1 MAELTKKNYV
11 SETMRLCKN
20 LTQLKYDEE
29 YDKCLKKMVS
39 YNLERLKFF
48 PSRNTM
54 SNKQILLDNF
64 LREASNLTRTKFD
77 TADDLIAKRS
87 VQASIV
93 AFQEYEKQ
101 QKAEKENKKWK
112 EQVAKIVA
120 ACSTKR
126 G

>member
-1 MAELTKKNYV
+1 MAELTKKDYI

-29 YDKCLKKMVS
+29 YDQCLKKMVS
-39 YNLERLKFF
+39 YNLEMLRFF
-48 PSRNTM
+48 PSRKTM
-54 SNKQILLDNF
+54 SNKQILLNSF
-64 LREASNLTRTKFD
+64 LIDAFNLTRTKFN
-77 TADDLIAKRS
+77 TAEDLNAKKL
-87 VQASIV
+87 VQARIV
-93 AFQEYEKQ
+93 VLQEFEKQ

-112 EQVAKIVA
+112 EQVAKIVS